1 MTKATYSKAASAE
14 ALYITLREQDLYMTD
29 AKEVGTNAS
38 VYRPLK
44 TPELAEFCRSL
55 GTLLSA
61 GDCHM
66 SVINTCALLGI
77 NLKLFPKEIDSSF
90 SVPKGTGTLKE
101 HLTDDIDAVIIT
113 SPNYYGIC
121 SDIKNTAEECHAKN
135 IPLLVDEAHGA
146 HFIANNLFPQTA
158 VKYADAVCQSAHK
171 TLNAMNGSS
180 YLHING
186 DLIDRKR
193 LEKSLYMF
201 QSSSPSYVIAS
212 SADIARDELTDGA
225 MWEKTYDM
233 CKSFKEKIT
242 DTGIKLLEND
252 DMTRLVLNFSNL
264 DITGFDVDDILSN
277 NGIDIEMA
285 DLFNIVL
292 IVTPSNTQ
300 SDMDVLFDELIKIT
314 NNTPKAKST
323 LNLTPPPI
331 CKEKLFPQKAFF
343 SNQRDTKLQN
353 SIGHI
358 SCSTVVPYPPGVPV
372 IYTGETIRK
381 EQIDYIEYLE
391 TKGAEIT
398 GISNGTI
405 AVSEQNN
412 E

>member
-1 MTKATYSKAASAE
+1 MC
-14 ALYITLREQDLYMTD
+14 IR
-29 AKEVGTNAS
+29 
-38 VYRPLK
+38 
-44 TPELAEFCRSL
+44 
-55 GTLLSA
+55 
-61 GDCHM
+61 
-66 SVINTCALLGI
+66 
-77 NLKLFPKEIDSSF
+77 
-90 SVPKGTGTLKE
+90 
-101 HLTDDIDAVIIT
+101 
-113 SPNYYGIC
+113 
-121 SDIKNTAEECHAKN
+121 
-135 IPLLVDEAHGA
+135 
-146 HFIANNLFPQTA
+146 
-158 VKYADAVCQSAHK
+158 
-171 TLNAMNGSS
+171 
-180 YLHING
+180 
-186 DLIDRKR
+186 DR
-193 LEKSLYMF
+193 
-201 QSSSPSYVIAS
+201 
-212 SADIARDELTDGA
+212 
-225 MWEKTYDM
+225 WEKTYDM

-242 DTGIKLLEND
+242 DTGIKVLEND

-264 DITGFDVDDILSN
+264 GITGFDVDDILLN

-323 LNLTPPPI
+323 LNLMPPPI

>member
-1 MTKATYSKAASAE
+1 MTE
-14 ALYITLREQDLYMTD
+14 RITLLNIKPIT
-29 AKEVGTNAS
+29 
-38 VYRPLK
+38 
-44 TPELAEFCRSL
+44 TP
-55 GTLLSA
+55 
-61 GDCHM
+61 
-66 SVINTCALLGI
+66 
-77 NLKLFPKEIDSSF
+77 
-90 SVPKGTGTLKE
+90 
-101 HLTDDIDAVIIT
+101 
-113 SPNYYGIC
+113 
-121 SDIKNTAEECHAKN
+121 TA
-135 IPLLVDEAHGA
+135 I
-146 HFIANNLFPQTA
+146 
-158 VKYADAVCQSAHK
+158 QS
-171 TLNAMNGSS
+171 T
-180 YLHING
+180 
-186 DLIDRKR
+186 
-193 LEKSLYMF
+193 
-201 QSSSPSYVIAS
+201 SSSSNCSHVIFVFDSRSTS
-212 SADIARDELTDGA
+212 SALA
-225 MWEKTYDM
+225 
-233 CKSFKEKIT
+233 
-242 DTGIKLLEND
+242 
-252 DMTRLVLNFSNL
+252 LNFSNF
-264 DITGFDVDDILSN
+264 DIAGFDVDDILSN

>member
-1 MTKATYSKAASAE
+1 
-14 ALYITLREQDLYMTD
+14 
-29 AKEVGTNAS
+29 
-38 VYRPLK
+38 
-44 TPELAEFCRSL
+44 
-55 GTLLSA
+55 
-61 GDCHM
+61 M
-66 SVINTCALLGI
+66 S
-77 NLKLFPKEIDSSF
+77 
-90 SVPKGTGTLKE
+90 
-101 HLTDDIDAVIIT
+101 
-113 SPNYYGIC
+113 
-121 SDIKNTAEECHAKN
+121 
-135 IPLLVDEAHGA
+135 
-146 HFIANNLFPQTA
+146 
-158 VKYADAVCQSAHK
+158 
-171 TLNAMNGSS
+171 
-180 YLHING
+180 
-186 DLIDRKR
+186 
-193 LEKSLYMF
+193 
-201 QSSSPSYVIAS
+201 
-212 SADIARDELTDGA
+212 
-225 MWEKTYDM
+225 
-233 CKSFKEKIT
+233 
-242 DTGIKLLEND
+242 
-252 DMTRLVLNFSNL
+252 
-264 DITGFDVDDILSN
+264 
-277 NGIDIEMA
+277 

-323 LNLTPPPI
+323 LNLMPPPI

-372 IYTGETIRK
+372 IYTGDTIRK

>member
-1 MTKATYSKAASAE
+1 M
-14 ALYITLREQDLYMTD
+14 
-29 AKEVGTNAS
+29 
-38 VYRPLK
+38 
-44 TPELAEFCRSL
+44 
-55 GTLLSA
+55 
-61 GDCHM
+61 
-66 SVINTCALLGI
+66 
-77 NLKLFPKEIDSSF
+77 PK
-90 SVPKGTGTLKE
+90 
-101 HLTDDIDAVIIT
+101 
-113 SPNYYGIC
+113 C
-121 SDIKNTAEECHAKN
+121 
-135 IPLLVDEAHGA
+135 
-146 HFIANNLFPQTA
+146 
-158 VKYADAVCQSAHK
+158 
-171 TLNAMNGSS
+171 
-180 YLHING
+180 
-186 DLIDRKR
+186 
-193 LEKSLYMF
+193 
-201 QSSSPSYVIAS
+201 S

-233 CKSFKEKIT
+233 CKSFKEKIV
-242 DTGIKLLEND
+242 DTGIKVLEND

-264 DITGFDVDDILSN
+264 GITGFDVDDILLN
-277 NGIDIEMA
+277 NGID
-285 DLFNIVL
+285 
-292 IVTPSNTQ
+292 
-300 SDMDVLFDELIKIT
+300 KIT
-314 NNTPKAKST
+314 NNTPKVKST